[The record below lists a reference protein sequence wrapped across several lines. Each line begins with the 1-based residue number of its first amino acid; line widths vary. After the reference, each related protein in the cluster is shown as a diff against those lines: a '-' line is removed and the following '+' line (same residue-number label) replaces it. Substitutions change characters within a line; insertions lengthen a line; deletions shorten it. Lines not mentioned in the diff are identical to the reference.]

1 MFKGDGR
8 QSFCLN
14 FHTVLWPV
22 NTGAAG
28 VCDEKFSVGHLGDRN
43 SHTHTHTHTHTHL
56 AGSSGSWVLC
66 LCVKELWKFNEE
78 HQLMT
83 CYLWPHFLSFFLSI
97 FGIFSFRWIPRSLSL
112 WLCGLYLDLS
122 SSLNMWLHPVASL
135 GLLGHLYSVSL
146 FSPTS
151 DIKYTFNWQFYLM
164 CKNSSDKS

>member
-1 MFKGDGR
+1 MFKGDRR

-43 SHTHTHTHTHTHL
+43 PHTHTHL

-83 CYLWPHFLSFFLSI
+83 CYMWPHFLSFFLFHCI
-97 FGIFSFRWIPRSLSL
+97 FGIFTFRWIPRGPSL
-112 WLCGLYLDLS
+112 WLCVLYLYLS
-122 SSLNMWLHPVASL
+122 SSLNMWLHPVVSL
-135 GLLGHLYSVSL
+135 GLLGHLYCN
-146 FSPTS
+146 

-164 CKNSSDKS
+164 CKNSSDKSY